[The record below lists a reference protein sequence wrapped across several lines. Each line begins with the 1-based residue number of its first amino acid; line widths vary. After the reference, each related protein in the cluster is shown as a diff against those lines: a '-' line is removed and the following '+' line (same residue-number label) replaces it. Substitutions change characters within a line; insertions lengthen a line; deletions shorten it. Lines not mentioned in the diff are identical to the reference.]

1 MSFNPKTGGPA
12 GVPTTRADW
21 RRHAR
26 SIAEQNE
33 AQRAKIARG
42 EAPDYD
48 PSQPL
53 PRHSYREYP

>member
-1 MSFNPKTGGPA
+1 MSFNPTTGGPA
-12 GVPTTRADW
+12 GVPATSADW

-33 AQRAKIARG
+33 AQRGKIARG
-42 EAPDYD
+42 EAAEYD

-53 PRHSYREYP
+53 PRQRYGDYP